1 MTQDERVRFLVDIL
15 LEEMPRF
22 RAEAERL
29 PDTPEARRRLLR
41 GLMNV
46 RPPMPLCKDFLNEQD
61 KLLREETEARGVVS
75 IGKRLQRYAA
85 TRQTLFSPASRFG
98 RATSRGLPPTPS

>member
-1 MTQDERVRFLVDIL
+1 
-15 LEEMPRF
+15 MPRF

-75 IGKRLQRYAA
+75 IGNLPTVAEIRGGAA
-85 TRQTLFSPASRFG
+85 DGSASRIVLWQG
-98 RATSRGLPPTPS
+98 DVTRLAADAIVNAANSALLG